1 MYQISYDGIT
11 RAFITMGDLLV
22 FMNEEKDADGAKAF
36 RPARELRPAGDI
48 VVTINDK
55 PVLCVRNAYGSY
67 GIQQEGSA
75 FDLLL
80 RMLDEVEL
88 YYVKQ
93 NYAICG
99 PHEMLRSRWAAVVAI
114 GKAAYNVYPCFSAEQ
129 QHETREIE
137 SRNGDS
143 YNAGLSSFCEHMFFK
158 RFGYG
163 HNGPAYDHSGQT
175 NSRHEVHVAYAL
187 AAGKFV
193 PEEVLEE
200 YLANE
205 DAQGKYDVKK
215 WFKVLLEFPQ
225 LRGRMPPEKL
235 DVLSNILA
243 HENIQFTVEN
253 VSEYV
258 RLMAEIPDDPTHVQV
273 DDLLYSKGILPAR
286 SVDKPPVI
294 VDLSTAFSPLALHI
308 RQLIGEWRQKAE
320 TQRIDEERS
329 RGNISL
335 RVVETAKIQI
345 ARIVDEEPLEWA
357 NKMARA
363 VEELNIDLLLHV
375 LDTPDDSNTMSK
387 KAIKEQC
394 GLKLL
399 GLKAKDRRD
408 AIFAFCGYDSE
419 KRRQY
424 EKAILDQA
432 NKDSELRASKE
443 AENRASQSKWRVDGG
458 KVVSGK
464 EYVDAAVAEG
474 YTVIATSRK
483 GRALQYW
490 LKNPAKGASRNILA
504 KDGTLDYARLVL
516 GLEEERK
523 AA

>member
-36 RPARELRPAGDI
+36 HPDRELRPAGDI
-48 VVTINDK
+48 DVTINGM

-80 RMLDEVEL
+80 QMLDEVEL
-88 YYVKQ
+88 HYVKQ
-93 NYAICG
+93 NYAICS
-99 PHEMLRSRWAAVVAI
+99 PHEMLRNQWAAVVAI

-143 YNAGLSSFCEHMFFK
+143 YNAGLSSFCDNMFFK

-163 HNGPAYDHSGQT
+163 HNGPAYDRSGQT

-193 PEEVLEE
+193 PEEVLAE
-200 YLANE
+200 YLANGE
-205 DAQGKYDVKK
+205 IQGKYDVKK
-215 WFKVLLEFPQ
+215 WFKALLEFPQ

-235 DVLSNILA
+235 NVLSNFLA
-243 HENIQFTVEN
+243 HEKLQLTVEN
-253 VSEYV
+253 IPEYV
-258 RLMAEIPDDPTHVQV
+258 RLMAEVPDDPTHVQV

-294 VDLSTAFSPLALHI
+294 VDLSTAFSPLALRI
-308 RQLIGEWRQKAE
+308 RQLIGEWRQHSE
-320 TQRIDEERS
+320 TQRINAERS
-329 RGNISL
+329 SGNISL
-335 RVVETAKIQI
+335 RVFEVAKAQI
-345 ARIVDEEPLEWA
+345 ERIVDEEPLEWA

-363 VEELNIDLLLHV
+363 LEEKNLELLLHF
-375 LDTPDDSNTMSK
+375 LDTPDDSNTISK
-387 KAIKEQC
+387 KAIKEHY

-408 AIFAFCGYDSE
+408 AIFTFCGYDSE

-424 EKAILDQA
+424 EQAILEQA
-432 NKDSELRASKE
+432 RKDNEIRASKE
-443 AENRASQSKWRVDGG
+443 AENRASQSKWRMEDG
-458 KVVSGK
+458 KIVSGK
-464 EYVDAAVAEG
+464 EYVDLAFAEG
-474 YTVIATSRK
+474 YTCIATSSK
-483 GRALQYW
+483 GRAVQYW
-490 LKNPAKGASRNILA
+490 LKNPAKGALRNILA